1 MDLNTFW
8 HIFLSAP
15 TNEIN
20 PRDWWIDSLRDII
33 LVLVPL
39 LFILFLVPLL
49 VWFERRLLG
58 FFQGRLGPN
67 RVGPGGLLQPIA
79 DVVKLLLKEDILP
92 AAVDKTLYF
101 LAPIIMLIPALV
113 TAAVI
118 PWHPS
123 PVWGVAAPNVDIGVL
138 YLLLWGSLAV
148 YGIVLAGWA
157 SNNKYSLIGAVRSS
171 AQMISYELGTGLSV
185 VSIVLLSG
193 GLSLSDIVFDQ
204 SAYGWIKDAATSTPG
219 HVVHVW
225 GIIHQPWFGF
235 INPWH
240 VFQFFPMGLVA
251 TVIYVISMLAEG
263 NRAPF
268 DLPEGDSELVAG
280 YHTEYSSM
288 KFALFFMGEYANME
302 VLSAIAATLFFGGWT
317 TIAPLDKLVGEYW
330 WAGIIS
336 IGSIILKI
344 IGGLYFFI
352 WIRATLP
359 RLRYDHLMK
368 LGWKGVLPLSLV
380 NLFCIAIGL
389 ATSYVIGLIV
399 FCIIAGIALLVI
411 AGLPSTRLFTRKTR
425 RENRLLLHG
434 EAVPYSEPIHAVTGE
449 GSVK

>member
-1 MDLNTFW
+1 
-8 HIFLSAP
+8 
-15 TNEIN
+15 
-20 PRDWWIDSLRDII
+20 
-33 LVLVPL
+33 
-39 LFILFLVPLL
+39 
-49 VWFERRLLG
+49 
-58 FFQGRLGPN
+58 
-67 RVGPGGLLQPIA
+67 
-79 DVVKLLLKEDILP
+79 
-92 AAVDKTLYF
+92 
-101 LAPIIMLIPALV
+101 
-113 TAAVI
+113 
-118 PWHPS
+118 
-123 PVWGVAAPNVDIGVL
+123 
-138 YLLLWGSLAV
+138 
-148 YGIVLAGWA
+148 
-157 SNNKYSLIGAVRSS
+157 
-171 AQMISYELGTGLSV
+171 V